1 MARQGQLI
9 TASFPKQSC
18 GSSAPVARGAKG
30 SPPRAGHKMGTQN
43 QAIGKSKGG
52 MATKRLVVLPR
63 GERPTPTTSTTSPP
77 LFQFA
82 LPRGE
87 RLTDAFPPGWLV
99 GFNSRSR
106 VGSDLRIS
114 SSTRNQG
121 VSIRAPAWG
130 ATQPAMRKVLRI
142 DVSIRAPAW
151 GATPSCIAC
160 LLISSFQFALPRG
173 ERLRRRRPALA
184 GLRFQLALPREERLS
199 RAVVS

>member
-1 MARQGQLI
+1 
-9 TASFPKQSC
+9 
-18 GSSAPVARGAKG
+18 
-30 SPPRAGHKMGTQN
+30 MGTQN

-87 RLTDAFPPGWLV
+87 R
-99 GFNSRSR
+99 
-106 VGSDLRIS
+106 
-114 SSTRNQG
+114 
-121 VSIRAPAWG
+121 RAG
-130 ATQPAMRKVLRI
+130 CHGRGTVLQ
-142 DVSIRAPAW
+142 VSIRAPAW
-151 GATPSCIAC
+151 GATPGSTPHPAGYSCFNSRSRVGSDPDSAHRSC
-160 LLISSFQFALPRG
+160 FFPSFNSRSRVGSDNRRFENVAECCSFNSRSRVGSDFCSVCVLVEFQFALPRG